1 MTKDVGKPYKYY
13 GDFSL
18 KEKIISGINKEQRK
32 RHLYDERL
40 IMYWRDIVGEYANKM
55 TPCRITFDGNDG
67 LGRVRKI
74 LLCDTTDRQFSV
86 EFIFYKKKIIDMLNL
101 YFGDTKSIFS
111 DVKLKVV

>member
-40 IMYWRDIVGEYANKM
+40 IMYWRDIVGEYVNKM
-55 TPCRITFDGNDG
+55 TLCRINFNGNDDVG
-67 LGRVRKI
+67 GVWKI
-74 LLCDTTDRQFSV
+74 LL
-86 EFIFYKKKIIDMLNL
+86 FY
-101 YFGDTKSIFS
+101 
-111 DVKLKVV
+111 